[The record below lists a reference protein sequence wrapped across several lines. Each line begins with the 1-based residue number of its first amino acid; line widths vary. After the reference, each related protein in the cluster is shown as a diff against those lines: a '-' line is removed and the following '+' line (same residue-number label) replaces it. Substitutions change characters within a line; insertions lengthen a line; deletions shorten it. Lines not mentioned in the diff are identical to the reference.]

1 MRKSWSLQYYQTEA
15 LAHFLDYLLCE
26 IHDGT
31 AALVLTDGRALHVH
45 TVHPADTAT
54 LPAAAT
60 QCFQYF
66 QLKDGE
72 VAIGNDPYA
81 GGTRLSDITLVMGIA
96 FETPGEVSDVL
107 LAVRLRFP
115 PKISLEGKLEEEGLR
130 IPPMPIVVKEKLNT
144 DVLKAMAAAPNAPI
158 DLVGRIESA
167 VTEMM
172 RVRQSLKQCG
182 QDPGNELRKANF
194 KRYFQDCHDIAVQLL
209 HKIPLG
215 EALVTGH
222 LETGE
227 LTKLRLEATE
237 ERVTFDFTGTEAS
250 KNVQMSDL
258 ATLGACF
265 SVVQTMLGQKLP
277 ANAGVFSCVQ
287 LLAPA
292 RTWVNAKAPAATARG
307 VSDGVAFV
315 SSLGVR
321 AFAKLNKALAV
332 GASAYGSGH
341 VQFSFENNALV
352 SSFVSDVTP
361 GGTGAGN
368 DHPGIDGWNLWL
380 HCDHPKSVEEIE
392 VKFPVQIKSVVIRPA
407 SGGRGKFPGGNGLV
421 KTYTLTKSARV
432 SWALEQAS
440 NKPEGADGGKPG
452 LTAEITLQRSG
463 SDEKEKLAAKGT
475 VELEAGD
482 VLRVFSAGGG
492 AFGAPEPE
500 VTT

>member
-96 FETPGEVSDVL
+96 FETPGESSDVL

-130 IPPMPIVVKEKLNT
+130 IPPMPIMAKDKLNT
-144 DVLKAMAAAPNAPI
+144 DVLKAMADAPHAPVG
-158 DLVGRIESA
+158 LVERIESA
-167 VTEMM
+167 VNEMS

-215 EALVTGH
+215 EALVTAR
-222 LETGE
+222 LESGE

-250 KNVQMSDL
+250 KNVQLTDL

-315 SSLGVR
+315 SSLGVK

-341 VQFSFENNALV
+341 VQFTFENN
-352 SSFVSDVTP
+352 SFISDVTP
-361 GGTGAGN
+361 GGTGAGS

-380 HCDHPKSVEEIE
+380 HCDHPKSIEEIE
-392 VKFPVQIKSVVIRPA
+392 IKYPLQIKSVVIRPA
-407 SGGRGKFPGGNGLV
+407 SGGRGKFPGGSGLV
-421 KTYTLTKSARV
+421 KTYSVTKNARV
-432 SWALEQAS
+432 TWALEQATH
-440 NKPEGADGGKPG
+440 KPEGADGGKPAS
-452 LTAEITLQRSG
+452 TAEITLQRAG
-463 SDEKEKLAAKGT
+463 SDEKADLAPKGSAD
-475 VELEAGD
+475 LQAGD
-482 VLRVFSAGGG
+482 VLRIYSAGGG

-500 VTT
+500 ATS